1 MASEAD
7 THSAHYALEDARA
20 SVRRARLDLQDM
32 HHQVSGA
39 SWALSDVERQVR
51 AGETEDSSE
60 AMNRVARRSQE
71 AADFGIAVATQLRN
85 AGQYIATAQDHAGRI
100 NTAGLSAPEAA
111 DVADL
116 RARIEAYGQAVDLA
130 GPMATAAS
138 EHLYS
143 ATDLAARAGAGDLD
157 TADPPA
163 GREVSSIAAVA
174 GDLSRAQEADVLL
187 ERTVALADDVGERI
201 LANRQMEMSMTQ
213 EAQPAH
219 NDHFSREARDGHH
232 DVHTS
237 LQEAGQRAA
246 EDARVRM
253 VEQSRRDPAPTG
265 DPAAP
270 QVQGPRR

>member
-1 MASEAD
+1 MASDAE
-7 THSAHYALEDARA
+7 THSARYALEDAAA
-20 SVRRARLDLQDM
+20 SIRRARLDLQDM

-39 SWALSDVERQVR
+39 SRALPDVERQVR

-60 AMNRVARRSQE
+60 AMKRVARRSQE

-85 AGQYIATAQDHAGRI
+85 AGHYIATAQDHAGRI
-100 NTAGLSAPEAA
+100 NTTGLSAPEAA
-111 DVADL
+111 DIADL

-143 ATDLAARAGAGDLD
+143 ATDLAARAGA
-157 TADPPA
+157 TDPDAAESPA
-163 GREVSSIAAVA
+163 GREVSSVAAVA
-174 GDLSRAQEADVLL
+174 GDLSRAQEADVQLK
-187 ERTVALADDVGERI
+187 RTVALADDVGERS
-201 LANRQMEMSMTQ
+201 LANRQMEMSMAQ
-213 EAQPAH
+213 EGQPAST
-219 NDHFSREARDGHH
+219 DHFSREARDGHH

-237 LQEAGQRAA
+237 QEAGQRAA